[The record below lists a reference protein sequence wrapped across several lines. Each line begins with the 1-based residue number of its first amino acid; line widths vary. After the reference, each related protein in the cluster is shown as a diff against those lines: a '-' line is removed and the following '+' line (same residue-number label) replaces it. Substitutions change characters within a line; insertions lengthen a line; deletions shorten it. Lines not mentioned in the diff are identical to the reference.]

1 MRVSLLYNPTAGEGD
16 APHPLPE
23 MLTRHGHDV
32 VTVVDDKQQA
42 EQRLLAQP
50 CDLVVAA
57 GGDGTVGLA
66 ARAVAHRGVPMAIL
80 PLGTANNIALTLG
93 IEGSIDELIAGWHSG
108 RYRPIDIGQA
118 DGGWGRRAFIESL
131 GSGLMAAAIAEA
143 ASLPSEQLTQ
153 PLSNLT
159 RTAQLYR
166 RALDKLQ
173 PRRGVI
179 IVDGERLEDE
189 FLLIEVLNM
198 RFIGPNLVFAQEADP
213 SDGAFSI
220 AVARS
225 DERSAL
231 DDYLRHRLEGTD
243 SPLALNS
250 YSGRRIQLDHPH
262 RLHIDD
268 QLCEADANGPVSLEI
283 SGQAVTVLV

>member
-1 MRVSLLYNPTAGEGD
+1 VRVSLLYNPSAGEGE
-16 APHPLPE
+16 ASHPLPE
-23 MLTRHGHDV
+23 MLTRHGHQV
-32 VTVVDDKQQA
+32 VTVVDDKRQA

-93 IEGSIDELIAGWHSG
+93 IEGSIDELIGGWRSG
-108 RYRPIDIGQA
+108 HYRPIDLGQA
-118 DGGWGRRAFIESL
+118 NGSWGSRAFVESL
-131 GSGLMAAAIAEA
+131 GSGLMAAGIAEA
-143 ASLPSEQLTQ
+143 ASAPSEQLTQ

-159 RTAQLYR
+159 RTAQVYR

-173 PRRGVI
+173 PTRSVV
-179 IVDGERLEDE
+179 IVDGERIEDE

-198 RFIGPNLVFAQEADP
+198 RFIGPNLVFAQDADP
-213 SDGAFSI
+213 SDGVFSV

-231 DDYLRHRLEGTD
+231 DDYLRRRLEGTD
-243 SPLALNS
+243 WPLSLRS
-250 YSGRRIQLDHPH
+250 FSGRRIQLDHPS
-262 RLHIDD
+262 RVHIDD
-268 QLCEADANGPVSLEI
+268 QLYEAEAGISVSIDI
-283 SGQAVTVLV
+283 SSQAVTVLV